1 VNPPTRLPAAAPRRV
16 RDRLAQAEDGPVRVL
31 HRGPHALYLALAPS
45 RGSGDPGWCVGV
57 VDAVATQVPC
67 ALRTPSLASIPGEVA
82 SVHDGVLHVDGVA
95 LRVGRVLD
103 VTVPSI
109 AGGRAGGPRTDVR
122 VETPQGAPEAW
133 VAELVGAGRGLTPYG
148 DDVLCG
154 WLAIHRAAGVPTP
167 AADAAVRS
175 LLHRTTLLSAT
186 LLDCALHGEVLPE
199 FAAWVGA
206 LGAPAEPAATA
217 ALEAVGHT
225 SGRGLLAGA
234 RRGLAEL
241 ATVVAA

>member
-1 VNPPTRLPAAAPRRV
+1 MNPPTRLPVAAPRRV
-16 RDRLAQAEDGPVRVL
+16 RDRLARAVDGPVAVL
-31 HRGPHALYLALAPS
+31 HRGPHAVYLDL
-45 RGSGDPGWCVGV
+45 DGWCVGV
-57 VDAVATQVPC
+57 VDTSAAQVPC
-67 ALRTPSLASIPGEVA
+67 ALRTPTLTALRGGSAQVR
-82 SVHDGVLHVDGVA
+82 DGVLHVDGVA
-95 LRVGRVLD
+95 LRIGRVLD
-103 VTVPSI
+103 VTVPGI
-109 AGGRAGGPRTDVR
+109 PGGRAARPPAAER
-122 VETPQGAPEAW
+122 VETPHGAPESW

-167 AADAAVRS
+167 TVDAAVRS

-186 LLDCALHGEVLPE
+186 LLDCALHGEVLPD

-206 LGAPAEPAATA
+206 VGTAGEPAAVA
-217 ALEAVGHT
+217 ALEGVGHT

-241 ATVVAA
+241 RTAVAA